1 MKLLISILI
10 IIISFQ
16 FNFANAE
23 PRSFVMSVAGI
34 QTKQGSDVFYGLNV
48 SGPDLAIDADMVTA
62 VVEAYGVPWNV
73 FAESETPP
81 PNHVWTKTMTSMAA
95 NLHGGGKPIV
105 LQLFLT
111 RERLTGLA
119 MADDSLK
126 PDDNWA
132 SNCFNFSGDNSKYI
146 LAYARY
152 AAWMT
157 RTFKPRQVVVA
168 VEVNEYL
175 HTCGKGDGWN
185 SVVEVSNK
193 AYDAVKSVDPKI
205 IAYPSFTAG
214 PLYLDHV
221 IGFDPNTYKLLSA
234 LKRDR
239 FGLSIYPKILKRAD
253 DKPPLPSDL
262 PADLLTRVR
271 IQNPLEKLIAV
282 TETGWNSNSISYGTP
297 AQCISNAVVS
307 SEDEATSYLRWLLKT
322 SQSNN
327 VKLVT
332 WWSKRDLLPK
342 AVMGTCYP
350 TIGLFSLGACKGD
363 VQCAAVNIFRK
374 AFGGDGVLGEL
385 IYKVFGTMG
394 LYDYNG
400 KPKPALLALWKK
412 ALAQTYLE

>member
-1 MKLLISILI
+1 M
-10 IIISFQ
+10 
-16 FNFANAE
+16 
-23 PRSFVMSVAGI
+23 
-34 QTKQGSDVFYGLNV
+34 
-48 SGPDLAIDADMVTA
+48 
-62 VVEAYGVPWNV
+62 
-73 FAESETPP
+73 
-81 PNHVWTKTMTSMAA
+81 
-95 NLHGGGKPIV
+95 
-105 LQLFLT
+105 
-111 RERLTGLA
+111 
-119 MADDSLK
+119 
-126 PDDNWA
+126 
-132 SNCFNFSGDNSKYI
+132 
-146 LAYARY
+146 
-152 AAWMT
+152 
-157 RTFKPRQVVVA
+157 
-168 VEVNEYL
+168 
-175 HTCGKGDGWN
+175 
-185 SVVEVSNK
+185 
-193 AYDAVKSVDPKI
+193 
-205 IAYPSFTAG
+205 
-214 PLYLDHV
+214 
-221 IGFDPNTYKLLSA
+221 
-234 LKRDR
+234 KRDR

-363 VQCAAVNIFRK
+363 IQCAAVNIFRK

>member
-10 IIISFQ
+10 ILTSLQ

-23 PRSFVMSVAGI
+23 SRSYALSVAGI
-34 QTKQGSDVFYGLNV
+34 QTKPGNDVFYGLTI

-62 VVEAYGVPWNV
+62 VVEAYGVPWNI
-73 FAESETPP
+73 FAESEAPP
-81 PNHVWTKTMTSMAA
+81 AEHIWTKTMTSMAA
-95 NLHGGGKPIV
+95 NLRSGGKPII

-132 SNCFNFSGDNSKYI
+132 SKCFNFSGDHSKYMT
-146 LAYARY
+146 AYARY

-157 RTFKPRQVVVA
+157 RTFKPRQVIVA

-175 HTCGKGDGWN
+175 HTCGKGDGW
-185 SVVEVSNK
+185 SKVVEVSNK
-193 AYDAVKSVDPKI
+193 AYDAVKKVDPKI
-205 IAYPSFTAG
+205 LAYPSFTAG

-221 IGFDPNTYKLLSA
+221 NGFDLNTYKLLSA
-234 LKRDR
+234 FKRDR

-271 IQNPLEKLIAV
+271 NQNPLEKLIAI

-297 AQCISNAVVS
+297 DQCVSNAVIS
-307 SEDEATSYLRWLLKT
+307 SEDEATFYLRWLLKT

-350 TIGLFSLGACKGD
+350 TIGLFSSGACNGD
-363 VQCAAVNIFRK
+363 IQCAAVNIFRK

-385 IYKVFGTMG
+385 VYKVFGTMG

-400 KPKPALLALWKK
+400 RPKPALLAQWKK
-412 ALAQTYLE
+412 ALAQIYRE

>member
-1 MKLLISILI
+1 MKLLISVLI
-10 IIISFQ
+10 ILFQ
-16 FNFANAE
+16 FNFAKAE
-23 PRSFVMSVAGI
+23 TRSYAMSVAGI
-34 QTKQGSDVFYGLNV
+34 QTKPGSDVFYGLNV
-48 SGPDLAIDADMVTA
+48 SGADLAVDADMVTA

-81 PNHVWTKTMTSMAA
+81 PGHLWTKTMTNMAA
-95 NLHGGGKPIV
+95 NLRSGGKPII

-111 RERLTGLA
+111 RERITGLA

-126 PDDNWA
+126 PNDNWA
-132 SNCFNFSGDNSKYI
+132 SKCFDFGGDNAKYS

-157 RTFKPRQVVVA
+157 RMFKPRQVVVA

-175 HTCGKGDGWN
+175 HTCGKGGGWN
-185 SVVEVSNK
+185 SVVEVSNN

-214 PLYLDHV
+214 PLYSDH
-221 IGFDPNTYKLLSA
+221 INGFDSATYKSLSG

-253 DKPPLPSDL
+253 EKPPLPSDL

-271 IQNPLEKLIAV
+271 DQNREEKLIAI

-297 AQCISNAVVS
+297 DQCVKNAVVS
-307 SEDEATSYLRWLLKT
+307 TEDEATSYLRWLLQNA
-322 SQSNN
+322 QSNT

-342 AVMGTCYP
+342 AVMGACYP

-363 VQCAAVNIFRK
+363 IQCTAVNIFRK

-385 IYKVFGTMG
+385 VYKIFGTMG

-400 KPKPALLALWKK
+400 KPKPALLAQWKK
-412 ALAQTYLE
+412 ALVQTYRE